1 EMTVERVVTASGECH
16 VTGVGYRPDGRVEHE
31 GVPLREGP
39 LWTEVVWV
47 LGGGALASNAALRRD
62 ADGRWSADGD
72 PTDIAFVVAERKL
85 GRAEPPSEGLSRI
98 GEIPFTSERRMMTAL
113 YPDPQARGGTLVVSK
128 GAPDALLARCTGIQV
143 GDEVAPLDEGWRE
156 RVLADVDRLSAQA
169 YRVIAVAYRRHPPGA
184 GPPPADA
191 SVERDLVYAG
201 TVGIID
207 PPRPEAA
214 EAIRQARRA
223 GIRVLM
229 ITGDLPR
236 TAGRIAADL
245 GLVEP
250 GAPVLTGAELNRL
263 EGSDLVEAVRRT
275 SVYARV
281 APADKLAIVDA
292 LQADGAVVA
301 MTGDGVNDAPALR
314 SADIG
319 VAMGRTGTEVTKEA
333 AD

>member
-207 PPRPEAA
+207 PPRPDGRRPGAGGA
-214 EAIRQARRA
+214 GRA
-223 GIRVLM
+223 GPDRC
-229 ITGDLPR
+229 GAQP
-236 TAGRIAADL
+236 AGRVRP
-245 GLVEP
+245 GGG
-250 GAPVLTGAELNRL
+250 GAPHQRLRPGGAR
-263 EGSDLVEAVRRT
+263 GQAGHRGRAAGRR
-275 SVYARV
+275 R
-281 APADKLAIVDA
+281 
-292 LQADGAVVA
+292 
-301 MTGDGVNDAPALR
+301 
-314 SADIG
+314 
-319 VAMGRTGTEVTKEA
+319 GRR
-333 AD
+333 DDR